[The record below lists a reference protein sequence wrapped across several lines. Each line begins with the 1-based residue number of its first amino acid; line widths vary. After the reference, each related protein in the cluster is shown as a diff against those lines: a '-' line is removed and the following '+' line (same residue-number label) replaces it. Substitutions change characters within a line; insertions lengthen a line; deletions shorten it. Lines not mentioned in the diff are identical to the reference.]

1 MLRRGLVIALCVVAA
16 LTARAFAQDFPS
28 RPVTFLVPFAP
39 GGVTDLFA
47 RILAQNLEKRLGKP
61 FIVENKPG
69 GSGITAA
76 LDVAHANPDGYTI
89 MMASSTL
96 LALNVTVHK
105 NLPYDPRKDLTPVS
119 LLARVPFVLVVNPDL
134 PVHSVADLVKLAKDK
149 PGQIAFGTPGPGTFH
164 HLNAE
169 MFKGIFGLDL
179 IHVPYKGAL
188 PALTDLAGGH
198 IQMMFSD
205 VPPAL
210 PLIQAGKV
218 RALGVTTAQRVPA
231 VPDIPPLAEVGMPGY
246 DTASWH
252 TVTTTANV
260 PAGVVAKLHDTIA
273 AIMSDPDVVAS
284 LVRDGAIPQ
293 QSPPPDEL
301 KRFVASE
308 IERWGK
314 VVREGRDRRV
324 GVARRA
330 ARRNASPRG
339 GTRKSGNFLQHLAVE
354 AEHAGGIAAEDV
366 ALGLLAQKRQ
376 VVDHAR
382 QVEVPV
388 RVVGRP
394 HQLRLGIDHLEG
406 RFQDRLVVG
415 FFHRLRRVEHLAH
428 VFARLALRAR
438 GSPTSASCRNGR
450 AAASGSRPRSA
461 RSRSTSP

>member
-1 MLRRGLVIALCVVAA
+1 
-16 LTARAFAQDFPS
+16 
-28 RPVTFLVPFAP
+28 
-39 GGVTDLFA
+39 
-47 RILAQNLEKRLGKP
+47 
-61 FIVENKPG
+61 
-69 GSGITAA
+69 
-76 LDVAHANPDGYTI
+76 

-134 PVHSVADLVKLAKDK
+134 PVHSVADLVRLAKDK

-169 MFKGIFGLDL
+169 MFKSIFGLDL

-260 PAGVVAKLHDTIA
+260 PDAVVAKLHDTIA
-273 AIMSDPDVVAS
+273 AIMSDPEVVAN

-293 QSPPPDEL
+293 QSPPVDEL

-314 VVREGRDRRV
+314 VVEK
-324 GVARRA
+324 A
-330 ARRNASPRG
+330 
-339 GTRKSGNFLQHLAVE
+339 
-354 AEHAGGIAAEDV
+354 GIA
-366 ALGLLAQKRQ
+366 
-376 VVDHAR
+376 
-382 QVEVPV
+382 
-388 RVVGRP
+388 
-394 HQLRLGIDHLEG
+394 
-406 RFQDRLVVG
+406 
-415 FFHRLRRVEHLAH
+415 
-428 VFARLALRAR
+428 
-438 GSPTSASCRNGR
+438 GSE
-450 AAASGSRPRSA
+450 
-461 RSRSTSP
+461 